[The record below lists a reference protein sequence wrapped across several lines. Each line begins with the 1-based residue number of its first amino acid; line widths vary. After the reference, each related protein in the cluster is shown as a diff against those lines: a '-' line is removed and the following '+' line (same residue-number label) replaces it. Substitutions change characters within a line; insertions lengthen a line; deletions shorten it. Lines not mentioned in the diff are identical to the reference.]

1 MIIKTNPD
9 EFENYIVD
17 ASNFKG
23 KCEAVY
29 FPESKEEIISILKE
43 ANQKK
48 TKVTVAGNGTGLT
61 GARVPQNGIV
71 IATDKLN
78 KIIEINEK
86 DLFAIIEPA
95 VMLSDFQKEVK
106 SHNLFYPP
114 DPTETNCYVG
124 GTVATNASGA
134 KTFKFGPTRDYV
146 LSLEIVLPDGEILNL
161 ERGKL
166 KANGYELIL
175 TTKSGKK
182 IELKIPDYV
191 FPSVK
196 NASGYFVKPDM
207 DAIDLFIGSEGTL
220 GIITKIKLKLL
231 KQPED
236 SISCV
241 LFFDNETT
249 ALDFMEEARD
259 ISYQNRTNK
268 IQNKI
273 DALALEYFDENALK
287 FLANDF
293 SSIPADAKGAL
304 WFEQECDAESFD
316 FILEAWNELMQKH
329 NVNEETAWFAFSDA
343 DREKIKDFRHAVSSK
358 VNEYISR
365 NNFRKLGTDVAVPD
379 KSFRDFYFTLQEWA
393 KQSKIDFVSYGHF
406 GNSHIHL
413 NLLPKNDDEF
423 KTGKTLYAKICE
435 EAVRLSGTISA
446 EHGVGKIKR
455 DYLLMMYGEANI
467 YKMAKLK
474 KSLDPNL
481 ILGIGNIFEEKF
493 IELQQ

>member
-1 MIIKTNPD
+1 MIVKTNPD
-9 EFENYIVD
+9 EFENYVVD

-29 FPESKEEIISILKE
+29 FPESKEEIISILKD
-43 ANQKK
+43 ANAKN

-61 GARVPQNGIV
+61 GARVPQNGVV

-86 DLFAIIEPA
+86 DFFAVIEPA
-95 VMLSDFQKEVK
+95 VMLLDFQKEVK
-106 SHNLFYPP
+106 NRKLFYPP

-146 LSLEIVLPDGEILNL
+146 LSLEIVLPDGEVLNL
-161 ERGKL
+161 DRENQ
-166 KANGYELIL
+166 KANGYELTLI
-175 TTKSGKK
+175 TQSGKN
-182 IELKIPDYV
+182 IELEIPDYV

-207 DAIDLFIGSEGTL
+207 EAIDLFIGSEGTL
-220 GIITKIKLKLL
+220 GIITKIKVKLL
-231 KQPED
+231 KKPED

-259 ISYQNRTNK
+259 ISYYNRANK

-293 SSIPADAKGAL
+293 SSIPADAKSAL

-316 FILEAWNELMQKH
+316 LILETWNELMQKH
-329 NVNEETAWFAFSDA
+329 KVNEETAWFAFSDA
-343 DREKIKDFRHAVSSK
+343 DREKMKDFRHAISSK

-379 KSFRDFYFTLQEWA
+379 QSFREFYLTLQQWA
-393 KQSKIDFVSYGHF
+393 RESQIDFVSYGHF

-413 NLLPKNDDEF
+413 NLLPKNDNEF
-423 KTGKTLYAKICE
+423 KTGRNLYAKICE
-435 EAVRLSGTISA
+435 EAVRLGGTISA

-455 DYLLMMYGEANI
+455 DYLLMMYGEENI
-467 YKMAKLK
+467 RKMAALK
-474 KSLDPNL
+474 KSIDPNL
-481 ILGIGNIFEEKF
+481 ILGIGNIFDEKF
-493 IELQQ
+493 LEQ